1 MGSSGSRQADKPH
14 TNTDARWNDIKT
26 EQFSSTIPHIKN
38 LSEDA
43 KQLIASLNIP
53 SATETQS
60 DFNVNQVLD
69 RINNGLNNDDRQIF
83 QKIMNEMSSEDGTSA
98 TSPFISSEMY
108 NNLVNSKTSSDEPTR
123 QTGGKIK
130 RNLKGG
136 MDDSDTSSTDSD
148 LDDLLDSSDSDLD
161 SDDSPKKKHNKPQH
175 NKPQHNKQQNRPQSS
190 EQSSDQSS
198 ESQLSGGSDL
208 SYLSS
213 SAHSDNNNS
222 SLSDDSGRSSI
233 SVNTSDINMVSDY

>member
-1 MGSSGSRQADKPH
+1 MGSSGSKQPNK
-14 TNTDARWNDIKT
+14 TNTDARWDNIKT
-26 EQFSSTIPHIKN
+26 DQFSSTIPKIHN
-38 LSEDA
+38 LSNDA

-53 SATETQS
+53 TLSESQS
-60 DFNVNQVLD
+60 DFNVNHVLD
-69 RINNGLNNDDRQIF
+69 RINKGLNNDDKQIF
-83 QKIMNEMSSEDGTSA
+83 QQIMNEMSSEDGTSA

-108 NNLVNSKTSSDEPTR
+108 NNLVNSKTSSDEPTK
-123 QTGGKIK
+123 QTGGNRIK

-161 SDDSPKKKHNKPQH
+161 SDSDESPKKKHNKS
-175 NKPQHNKQQNRPQSS
+175 QQNRPQQNRPQQNRQQSS
-190 EQSSDQSS
+190 EQSS

-213 SAHSDNNNS
+213 SAHSDNGNS
-222 SLSDDSGRSSI
+222 SVSDDNGRSSI